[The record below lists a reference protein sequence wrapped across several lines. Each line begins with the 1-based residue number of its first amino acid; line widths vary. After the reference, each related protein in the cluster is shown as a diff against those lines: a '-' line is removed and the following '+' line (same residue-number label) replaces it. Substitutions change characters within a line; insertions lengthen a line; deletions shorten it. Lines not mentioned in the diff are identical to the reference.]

1 MKSKAI
7 LVILLAGSATACVS
21 SVRDLTMVRTDLLS
35 QPVQGRAEPLF
46 RVEVTTRTSLERLGK
61 QWSEIIRVDAHFC
74 DRPTAFAVLSRGL
87 YVTSSGQ
94 NEILRPLW
102 EQSLVRE
109 TPNFNG
115 LFTYVV
121 LLNVERKES
130 PTSVPPQVAFDL
142 AAAPRAVCL
151 HLEGGYLGHSITSNV
166 VRVSTGTFV
175 GAVARFRNSRGDNSS
190 NNRFERSRGLVPSV
204 SQGGSR

>member
-1 MKSKAI
+1 M
-7 LVILLAGSATACVS
+7 LLAGSVTACAS
-21 SVRDLTMVRTDLLS
+21 SVRDLTMVKADLLS
-35 QPVQGRAEPLF
+35 QPVQGCAEPLF
-46 RVEVTTRTSLERLGK
+46 RVEVTTRTSLERRRK
-61 QWSEIIRVDAHFC
+61 RWSEIIRVDAHFC
-74 DRPTAFAVLSRGL
+74 DQPAAFAVLSRGL

-102 EQSLVRE
+102 EDSLVTE

-130 PTSVPPQVAFDL
+130 PASFPPQVAFDL
-142 AAAPRAVCL
+142 ATAPRAVCL
-151 HLEGGYLGHSITSNV
+151 HLEGGYLGHSVTSNV
-166 VRVSTGTFV
+166 VRVSTGTIV
-175 GAVARFRNSRGDNSS
+175 DAVTRFRNSRGDNSS
-190 NNRFERSRGLVPSV
+190 NNRFERSRVWADSV